1 MMKQLGMTKSAST
14 NQDEKGDVRDDKN
27 KIEEGRRDQMIKAAE
42 VKGQDQHKRGKLEFV
57 QHGADDHQ
65 IFEMRDLLKASAES
79 LGNGIFGNS
88 YKAEI
93 VTMNNVG
100 GKQIKQSVV
109 VKLLRNLKPLVS
121 EDFTKQLQLL
131 ASLKHLNLLPLLA
144 YYFSKDEKLYKYVR
158 KGNLFNRM
166 FGKRGA
172 NRIPFR
178 WRSRL
183 SVARGVAR
191 ALKYLQNN
199 ETSSV
204 ESSSSTST
212 APQGNLKL
220 SNVLLDDSDGVLV
233 SDYGF
238 ASLVAIPI
246 AMQRMVIYKSLE
258 YRKTK
263 KVLKDSNVWSYGS
276 LVLEL
281 LTEKIS
287 TCTAQ
292 PGVNV

>member
-27 KIEEGRRDQMIKAAE
+27 KIEGRRDQMMKAAE

-65 IFEMRDLLKASAES
+65 IFEMRGLLKASTES

-93 VTMNNVG
+93 GTMNNVA

-131 ASLKHLNLLPLLA
+131 ASLKHPNLLPLLA

-172 NRIPFR
+172 N
-178 WRSRL
+178 
-183 SVARGVAR
+183 
-191 ALKYLQNN
+191 
-199 ETSSV
+199 
-204 ESSSSTST
+204 
-212 APQGNLKL
+212 
-220 SNVLLDDSDGVLV
+220 
-233 SDYGF
+233 
-238 ASLVAIPI
+238 
-246 AMQRMVIYKSLE
+246 
-258 YRKTK
+258 
-263 KVLKDSNVWSYGS
+263 
-276 LVLEL
+276 
-281 LTEKIS
+281 
-287 TCTAQ
+287 C
-292 PGVNV
+292 